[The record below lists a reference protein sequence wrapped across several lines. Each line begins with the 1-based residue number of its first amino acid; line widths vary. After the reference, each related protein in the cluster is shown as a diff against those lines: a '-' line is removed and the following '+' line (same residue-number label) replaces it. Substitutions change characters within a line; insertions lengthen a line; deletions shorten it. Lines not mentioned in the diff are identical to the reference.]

1 MLIVETERLLIR
13 EMVPEDATFI
23 LELLNEPSFHEFIG
37 DRGVR
42 SVGDARA
49 YIENGPLASYARHG
63 HGLYLTLLKDGD
75 VPIGMTGL
83 IKREGLADVDIGYA
97 FRPQF
102 WSRGYGFEATTAVLA
117 YGRHTLGLKRVVAIV
132 SPENYRSI
140 KVLEKL
146 GLQLEGMIRLPGD
159 SQAVMLFAAE
169 G

>member
-102 WSRGYGFEATTAVLA
+102 WSQGYGFEATAAVLA
-117 YGRHTLGLKRVVAIV
+117 YGRHTLGLKRIVAIV

-146 GLQLEGMIRLPGD
+146 GMQMEGMIRLPGD
-159 SQAVMLFAAE
+159 SQALMLFAAE